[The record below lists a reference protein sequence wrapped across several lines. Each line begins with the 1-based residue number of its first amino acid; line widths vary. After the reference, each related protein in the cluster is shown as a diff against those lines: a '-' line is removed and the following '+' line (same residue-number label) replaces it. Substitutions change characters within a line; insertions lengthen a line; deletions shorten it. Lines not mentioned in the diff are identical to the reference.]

1 MRNKYLV
8 IFIAWLAFMFAET
21 ILVYAMSFFS
31 SPIDAQFFR
40 SIATDEDMERA
51 SLTIESGYAIMQL
64 LASFLA
70 FQLAASILIKY
81 ITNRS
86 TTDATR

>member
-1 MRNKYLV
+1 VRNKYLV

-40 SIATDEDMERA
+40 SIATDEDM
-51 SLTIESGYAIMQL
+51 
-64 LASFLA
+64 
-70 FQLAASILIKY
+70 
-81 ITNRS
+81 
-86 TTDATR
+86 